1 MKTRTIETM
10 QRRVQDEHYL
20 LLTIPW
26 LKHVIGRLHSE
37 HKYKLAN
44 EILIK
49 TMKEYGYFMSQL
61 NGDKC
66 DNETRGY

>member
-10 QRRVQDEHYL
+10 QIRVQDEHYL

-26 LKHVIGRLHSE
+26 LKHVIGRLRTE

-49 TMKEYGYFMSQL
+49 TMKEYGYLMSQL
-61 NGDKC
+61 NSDKY